1 MVGNMS
7 KLDKVKA
14 LVKELNSNELA
25 RLLDYIRGKSDII
38 MPKCYTKD
46 ELVHMLKK
54 EGINGRISESDFDC
68 LKNELNNGCNVFLN
82 EVLRTKLI
90 VALDK
95 SHEQAREY
103 VGV

>member
-1 MVGNMS
+1 MS

-14 LVKELNSNELA
+14 LVEELNSSELA

-38 MPKCYTKD
+38 IPKYYTKD
-46 ELVHMLKK
+46 ELVQMLQK
-54 EGINGRISESDFDC
+54 EGINGKISDSDFAC

-95 SHEQAREY
+95 SHEPAREY
-103 VGV
+103 VRV